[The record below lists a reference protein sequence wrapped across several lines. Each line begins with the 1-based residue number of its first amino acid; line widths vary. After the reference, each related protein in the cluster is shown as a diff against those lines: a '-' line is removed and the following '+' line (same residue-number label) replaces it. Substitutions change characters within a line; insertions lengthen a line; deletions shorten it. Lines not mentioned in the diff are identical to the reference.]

1 MTRDLMYQDDVR
13 QIVRD
18 AYMTIPSG
26 AGVAVAER
34 LYQPDVLEHVPSEA
48 VDWALGVG
56 DPVRG
61 AGLSAGETVL
71 DLGCGGGIDA
81 LLAARA
87 VGADGH
93 VVGIDLL
100 DEMCDRARRAAVL
113 AGVTGWTEFRQ
124 GAIEEIPMPNES
136 VDVVVSNGVLNLSA
150 RKSRALAEIFRV
162 LRPGGRISVTDLV
175 VDDELPP
182 EVLTSEAAWAG

>member
-1 MTRDLMYQDDVR
+1 MFQEDIR

-18 AYMTIPSG
+18 AYRAIRSG
-26 AGVAVAER
+26 AGAAVAER
-34 LYQPDVLEHVPSEA
+34 LYAPEVLEQVPREA

-56 DPVRG
+56 DPVGG
-61 AGLSAGETVL
+61 AGLSPGDKVL

-81 LLAARA
+81 IIAARA
-87 VGADGH
+87 VGVDGR
-93 VVGIDLL
+93 VIGIDILE
-100 DEMCDRARRAAVL
+100 EMCERASRAAAA
-113 AGVTGWTEFRQ
+113 AGVSGWTEFRP
-124 GAIEEIPMPNES
+124 GPIEEIPVPDES
-136 VDVVVSNGVLNLSA
+136 VDVVISNGVLNLSA